1 MPLLRIPL
9 LLCLLLLAACSDP
22 RTTVLSRLRQADA
35 DEIRA
40 EVAQLHAKYFAYKGA
55 EFFPVRADAWPPG
68 IQKLRPLRMTLYQ
81 DGLAIAIHDEP
92 GHELG
97 IHVIPPGHIV
107 APKSTARTLYQPI
120 RDGFLYYSQT
130 R

>member
-22 RTTVLSRLRQADA
+22 RSGVLSRLRQANA
-35 DEIRA
+35 GEIRA
-40 EVAQLHAKYFAYKGA
+40 EVAQLHAKYFAYKGP
-55 EFFPVRADAWPPG
+55 EFFPVRHDAWPMN
-68 IQKLRPLRMTLYQ
+68 IQKLRPLRMTLYH

-92 GHELG
+92 GLELG
-97 IHVIPPGHIV
+97 IHVVPPGNTV
-107 APKSTARTLYQPI
+107 APESTARTSYQPI
-120 RDGFLYYSQT
+120 QDGFYYYSQM